1 MLDRVGIVKERLDP
15 AGKIFIRGEW
25 WDAEVEGNEPVEVG
39 SRVVTERMV
48 GLKLL
53 VRPSDD

>member
-25 WDAEVEGNEPVEVG
+25 WDAEVEGDQAAEVG
-39 SRVVTERMV
+39 SSVVTKRMV

-53 VRPSDD
+53 VRPYDD